1 MKRHI
6 LLITAMLL
14 FCFPAFGEQTV
25 KICIDNGID
34 VNSCVLIDA
43 INPLPV
49 IQSGSNFKNI
59 TTNTDTNVKA
69 TPGTFVGITTNTAG
83 TTSTAKIYN
92 DADGVCSSGLIGTVD
107 TTKVGTILFGV
118 NASIGICV
126 TTAGAGAADI
136 SILYR

>member
-1 MKRHI
+1 MKRPF
-6 LLITAMLL
+6 LIIGMLL

-34 VNSCVLIDA
+34 VNSCVPIDA

-136 SILYR
+136 SILYK